1 MKINLDSQ
9 SDDIRI
15 EIIPL
20 IDVIFCILTFFI
32 LAALQFTRQQAISVD
47 LPKATTSTTPSQTRE
62 LLIVSINP
70 FNQIYVENELVL
82 PEELEEKLRQYH
94 QQKPEGM
101 MVLYASKTAFYND
114 VVQVL
119 DKMRL
124 VGGDRVAL
132 ATFPDPSG
140 QDSNPALPTPGTAGT
155 PGTTPN
161 LPGVNPPSGVNP
173 VTPNPGTTTNPL
185 NPYSNPY
192 LTPNPG
198 QSTVPGL
205 PGQTP
210 GTPGINPPIPGTGT
224 LTPNVPSPSGVPEPP
239 GTTATPGTSST
250 PKTTPSR

>member
-9 SDDIRI
+9 TEDIRI

-47 LPKATTSTTPSQTRE
+47 LPQATSSTTPSQTRE

-82 PEELEEKLRQYH
+82 PEELEEKLRQYR
-94 QQKPEGM
+94 QQKPNGM

-132 ATFPDPSG
+132 ATLPDTSS
-140 QDSNPALPTPGTAGT
+140 QDANPALLTPGTTGT

-161 LPGVNPPSGVNP
+161 LPGINSPSGVSP
-173 VTPNPGTTTNPL
+173 SLTPNPGTTTNPL
-185 NPYSNPY
+185 NPYLAPI
-192 LTPNPG
+192 PG

-205 PGQTP
+205 PGQTQ
-210 GTPGINPPIPGTGT
+210 TPGINPSIPGTGT
-224 LTPNVPSPSGVPEPP
+224 LTPNLSSPSGVPEPP
-239 GTTATPGTSST
+239 GATVTPGASST
-250 PKTTPSR
+250 PKTTPSP